1 MLFASTHVEACDSV
15 GPSMRKHVAP
25 FIVPCAALAACAA
38 LSGQTRTPKT
48 HRLEATPATVAY
60 GYYWS
65 EAKPALRIASGDIID
80 VDTLLT
86 NSPTGLARAG
96 VPDDKIQASLKA
108 IVTEV
113 TGDRRGPGGHI
124 LTGPVYVEGAEPG
137 DVLEVKILSID
148 FPIDYGYNGCSGFIP
163 ENCDRSQ
170 AMKVMAI
177 DRKTMTSEYA
187 PGIVIPLRPFFGSMG
202 VAPAPELGR
211 VSSNPPGRHAGNM
224 DNKELVAGSTLFIP
238 VFAPGALFE
247 VGDGHGA
254 QGDGE
259 VDQTAIETSLRG
271 RLQLTVRKDM
281 KLTWPRAE
289 TATDYISMAADSDL
303 TVATKTAIQEM
314 VDFLAATKK
323 LTKHQAYQ
331 VVSLAGNVAIT
342 QLVDKPNVG
351 VHVRMPKSIFK

>member
-1 MLFASTHVEACDSV
+1 MMNSTRTVVACV
-15 GPSMRKHVAP
+15 G
-25 FIVPCAALAACAA
+25 LA
-38 LSGQTRTPKT
+38 LSTALLQGQTRTPRT

-60 GYYWS
+60 GYYWA

-86 NSPTGLARAG
+86 NNPTGLARAG

-148 FPIDYGYNGCSGFIP
+148 FAIDYGYNGCSGFIP

-170 AMKVMAI
+170 TSKIMTI
-177 DRKTMTSEYA
+177 DKKTMTSEYA

-247 VGDGHGA
+247 IGDGHGA

-271 RLQLTVRKDM
+271 RLQLTVRKDL

-289 TATDYISMAADSDL
+289 TATDYITMGADPDL

-331 VVSLAGNVAIT
+331 VVSLAGNVAVT